1 MPNSNGFI
9 RTVLG
14 DVDPRTLGPTYG
26 HEHLLFRPLGD
37 WARGE
42 EDLVLDDQDR
52 AARELELFRDAG
64 GGTVVEVTTPELGR
78 DPAGLRSLASR
89 TGIQIVASTGHVC
102 EEYWRG
108 GPDPSKVPHD
118 ELAGAFTRDLIEGM
132 DGTEVQAGVIKV
144 GSSLG
149 GVTDAEHRV
158 IRAAVAAHQ
167 ETGAPITTHTTAGT
181 APEEQLRALVEA
193 GADPSRVCIGHLDR
207 RLHWEVHVA
216 LAREG
221 VFLGYDCLGKQQYE
235 PDEKR
240 IRFIARLV
248 EEGHGEQIILSGD
261 MARRSYL
268 RSWGGRPGYGF
279 ILNEFVPRLRDAR
292 LAPQEIGRLLVDN
305 PARFLTWR

>member
-1 MPNSNGFI
+1 MRGANGFI

-26 HEHLLFRPLGD
+26 HEHLLFGPVGD

-42 EDLVLDDQDR
+42 EDLLLDDEDR

-64 GGTVVEVTTPELGR
+64 GNTIVEVTTPELGR
-78 DPAGLRSLASR
+78 DPAGLRRLASR
-89 TGIQIVASTGHVC
+89 TGVQIVAATGRVC
-102 EEYWRG
+102 EEYWPG
-108 GPDPSKVPHD
+108 GADPWSVPED
-118 ELAGAFTRDLIEGM
+118 ELAKAFTRDLIEGM
-132 DGTEVQAGVIKV
+132 DRTEVLAGVIKV

-149 GVTDAEHRV
+149 RVTKAEHRV

-181 APEEQLRALVEA
+181 AAKEQLRALVEA

-207 RLHWEVHVA
+207 RLDWEDHLA

-221 VFLGYDCLGKQQYE
+221 VFLGYDCLGKEQYE

-240 IRFIARLV
+240 IRFIVRLV
-248 EEGHGEQIILSGD
+248 EEGHGEQIVLAGD
-261 MARRSYL
+261 MARRSYF

-279 ILNEFVPRLRDAR
+279 ILSEFVPRLRDAG
-292 LAPQEIGRLLVDN
+292 LAPEEIQSLLVDN